1 MKKLYTTG
9 LVILFFL
16 GAAAQE
22 MQQKMDAL
30 VAAYVGNKKFNGT
43 VLVAQ
48 KGNIL
53 YDKGYGYSNAENKV
67 LNSPASI
74 FQIGSITKQFT
85 AAIIMQLQQEKK
97 LSLQDKLS
105 KYFKG
110 FANGDKIT
118 IEHLL
123 THTSGLY
130 NYTEDSTVMN
140 GDVTKHYSR
149 DELISLFL
157 KYPSDF
163 EPGSKWNYSNTGY
176 LMLGYIIEKVTGK
189 PYEKVV
195 RERILQPLNMS
206 HSGFDFTNL
215 KSTDKTKGYFDLSGS
230 EVKPA
235 PIVDSTI
242 AYSAGALY
250 TTTSDLY
257 KWDRAIYSDK
267 ILKPE
272 SWKQVFTPYKSKYG
286 YGWGIDSLYGQ
297 PIVSHSGGI
306 HGYSSYILRFPQE
319 ELVVIVFDNSSSG
332 SLNPMAKSLAAIVLN
347 KPYVQ
352 PEIKTVI
359 AVDAATLK
367 NYQGE
372 YELAPGFIL
381 TVTAEGNQL
390 KAQATGQQITDLF
403 PEKPNVFFLKVVE
416 AKIEFILDEKG
427 VAKSL
432 ILYQNG
438 REIPGKKIK

>member
-1 MKKLYTTG
+1 
-9 LVILFFL
+9 V
-16 GAAAQE
+16 
-22 MQQKMDAL
+22 MD
-30 VAAYVGNKKFNGT
+30 
-43 VLVAQ
+43 
-48 KGNIL
+48 
-53 YDKGYGYSNAENKV
+53 
-67 LNSPASI
+67 
-74 FQIGSITKQFT
+74 
-85 AAIIMQLQQEKK
+85 
-97 LSLQDKLS
+97 
-105 KYFKG
+105 
-110 FANGDKIT
+110 
-118 IEHLL
+118 
-123 THTSGLY
+123 
-130 NYTEDSTVMN
+130 

-149 DELISLFL
+149 DEMVGLFV

-176 LMLGYIIEKVTGK
+176 SMLGYIIEKVTGK

-195 RERILQPLNMS
+195 RERILQPLGMT

-215 KSTDKTKGYFDLSGS
+215 KSTDKTKGYFDLSGP
-230 EVKPA
+230 EAKPA

-257 KWDRAIYSDK
+257 KWDRAIYTDK

-367 NYQGE
+367 NYLGE

-432 ILYQNG
+432 MLYQNG